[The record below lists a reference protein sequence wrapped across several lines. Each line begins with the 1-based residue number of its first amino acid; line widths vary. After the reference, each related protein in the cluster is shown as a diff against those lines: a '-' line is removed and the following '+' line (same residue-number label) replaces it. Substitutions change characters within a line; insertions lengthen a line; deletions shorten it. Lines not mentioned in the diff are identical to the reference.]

1 MGVIKVPRE
10 QSLPLQWE
18 GDWVAWMTFVLLGFH
33 PCELNDEGPLVPLVT
48 LGSFSKSGFDP
59 IVLRRRPQQKKDAL
73 VQQWGDQQ
81 SSVPLCSAGNCTC
94 SPKGGKMWFRVL
106 QWIPFPF
113 QFNAPFSTFSSFH
126 LGECAHAEQ
135 RGLLTEV
142 RPRKQIKW
150 NSADFLM
157 N

>member
-10 QSLPLQWE
+10 QSLHLQWE

-48 LGSFSKSGFDP
+48 LGSFSDCPATEATAEEGRTCAAVGGPTKFSPAVFSGKLYMFP
-59 IVLRRRPQQKKDAL
+59 E
-73 VQQWGDQQ
+73 
-81 SSVPLCSAGNCTC
+81 
-94 SPKGGKMWFRVL
+94 GGKMWFRVL

-113 QFNAPFSTFSSFH
+113 QFKAPFSTFSSFH